1 MHIVNFMTKYTT
13 LIILFLVASLPAT
26 AQTSLGLLLGGSQT
40 LDGGNIDTD
49 FSNSLKEIFVATELE
64 PGTVLR
70 IRGGQVDSEDGP
82 QVGLPGVSR
91 VGNFEFIDALI
102 EYRFYETFGSS
113 SFFAGPGV
121 YRQRFGTFDETDFG
135 LSGGVNGIFPVSR
148 RLALTGE
155 VSYHW
160 ANFEES
166 REFVTLAGG
175 VRFSF

>member
-1 MHIVNFMTKYTT
+1 LHIVNCMTKYFT
-13 LIILFLVASLPAT
+13 LIVLSLLAT
-26 AQTSLGLLLGGSQT
+26 VSAAAQSSIGLLLGGSQT
-40 LDGGNIDTD
+40 VEGNIDTN
-49 FSNSLKEIFVATELE
+49 FSNSLREVFVATELE

-82 QVGLPGVSR
+82 QIGLPGVTR
-91 VGNFEFIDALI
+91 EGKLEYIDALI

-135 LSGGVNGIFPVSR
+135 LSGGVNALFPVTR
-148 RLALTGE
+148 RLSLTGE
-155 VSYHW
+155 ISYHW
-160 ANFEES
+160 ANFEEA
-166 REFVTLAGG
+166 REFLTLAGG